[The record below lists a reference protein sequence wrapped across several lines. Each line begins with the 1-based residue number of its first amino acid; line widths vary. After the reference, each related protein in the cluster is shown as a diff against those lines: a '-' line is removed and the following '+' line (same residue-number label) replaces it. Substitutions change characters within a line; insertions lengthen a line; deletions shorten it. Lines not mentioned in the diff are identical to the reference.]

1 MIEVQLLLDTSMC
14 VSRLTTDG
22 HAVRSAGKDSIPCA
36 AVSSLVRTAA
46 RLVEGHTGIDSSG
59 AAPQPGSLELRL
71 DRVDAESRNWLRGV
85 TDYLVVGLKDIEAD
99 YPDDCSIV
107 LKTQEE

>member
-1 MIEVQLLLDTSMC
+1 MC

-22 HAVRSAGKDSIPCA
+22 HAVRSAGRDSIPCA

-46 RLVEGHTGIDSSG
+46 RVVEGRNGIVSSG
-59 AAPQPGSLELRL
+59 TAPQPGSLELRL
-71 DRVDAESRNWLRGV
+71 DRVDAESRDWLRGV

>member
-1 MIEVQLLLDTSMC
+1 MLLDTSMC
-14 VSRLTTDG
+14 VAQLKTNG
-22 HAVRSAGKDSIPCA
+22 HAVCSAGKNSIPCA

-46 RLVEGHTGIDSSG
+46 RLVEGRTGIVSSG
-59 AAPQPGSLELRL
+59 TAPQPGSLELRL
-71 DRVDAESRNWLRGV
+71 GRVDAESRDWLRGV
-85 TDYLVVGLKDIEAD
+85 TDFLVVGLKDIEAD